1 MQFDNSMIELISKV
15 KNNPD
20 IKTKAFNIIWQILER
35 EKDYNSIREIT
46 ILFSN
51 YVSKIDYLLD
61 RGIIDIYYF
70 ELIYND
76 FKRETDDNINI
87 NDEIKSYVHS
97 VLYARKYNIMKKYV
111 EILENDE
118 N

>member
-1 MQFDNSMIELISKV
+1 MIELISKV

-20 IKTKAFNIIWQILER
+20 IKTKAFDVMWQILEKK
-35 EKDYNSIREIT
+35 KDYNLIREIT

-87 NDEIKSYVHS
+87 NEEIKSYIHS
-97 VLYARKYNIMKKYV
+97 VLYARKYNIMNKYI
-111 EILENDE
+111 EILKNDE